1 MANCSTIKV
10 WLHYLI
16 PLFLQPEN
24 VRDVA
29 QPGSALAWG
38 ARGRWFESSHPDRRS
53 GAAVGRFAFFLVG
66 IQRGPVFHSAAVGMA
81 AVRSTGVRA
90 QGHRLLIHRHRGT
103 ENTEVPHVRGE

>member
-10 WLHYLI
+10 WQHYLI

-38 ARGRWFESSHPDRRS
+38 ARGRWFESSRPD
-53 GAAVGRFAFFLVG
+53 
-66 IQRGPVFHSAAVGMA
+66 QRKEIVDRQSLFSFK
-81 AVRSTGVRA
+81 
-90 QGHRLLIHRHRGT
+90 RG
-103 ENTEVPHVRGE
+103 